1 MLEPTT
7 LLLALA
13 AVAPAAPAVAAAAA
27 GRPWMANPAAPP
39 RDRAM
44 QLLAAMDFDE
54 KVALLH
60 GSRLSRSVAKNSKQ
74 SKRHCCTL
82 FNTCTEIDMGLLSR
96 AKECGECPY
105 GDPRKPKQY
114 NQCYT
119 GNSGIEC
126 HTGVPSRHGI
136 PVLRANDGPQGFRS
150 DGKGQPDKISTAW
163 PAAITVAA
171 SWDPIIARRWG
182 TLMGKEFYNLGANVQ
197 LGPGLCVARVPTGG
211 RNFEYLSGEDPHLGS
226 ILSGPAVQGIQSQG
240 VIANAKHYIDNNQE
254 TERFDI
260 TAVVDERTNF
270 EVYYRPFKAAVDGKT
285 YLVDV
290 LAPCL
295 IDGATMRL
303 TTLLM
308 DSGHL

>member
-1 MLEPTT
+1 MLCRPRPPGRRLIGSRGAARIGMSRWLRAARLRTTPTYSLQSMLLPPPPPPLLLLLLLL
-7 LLLALA
+7 LLLAA
-13 AVAPAAPAVAAAAA
+13 ACTATTAT
-27 GRPWMANPAAPP
+27 RPWMADPAAPP
-39 RDRAM
+39 RERAL

-60 GSRLSRSVAKNSKQ
+60 GSRLSR
-74 SKRHCCTL
+74 
-82 FNTCTEIDMGLLSR
+82 

-105 GDPRKPKQY
+105 GDPHKPKKY

-119 GNSGIEC
+119 GNTGIEC

-171 SWDPIIARRWG
+171 SWDPIVARRWG
-182 TLMGKEFYNLGANVQ
+182 ALMGKEFYDLGANVQ

-211 RNFEYLSGEDPHLGS
+211 RNFEYLSGEDPTLGS
-226 ILSGPAVQGIQSQG
+226 ILAGPAVEGIQSQG
-240 VIANAKHYIDNNQE
+240 VIANAKHYVDNNQE

-260 TAVVDERTNF
+260 TEIVDERTNF
-270 EVYYRPFKAAVDGKT
+270 EVYYRPFKAAVDAG
-285 YLVDV
+285 V
-290 LAPCL
+290 P
-295 IDGATMRL
+295 
-303 TTLLM
+303 
-308 DSGHL
+308 S